1 MVSRIEPNPYSP
13 PEQTVAQ
20 SGRFRSAKGLLW
32 LWTVFVAFT
41 VLFLSH
47 FFVDGGL
54 PASVFFGGHVL
65 LFAVCVLS
73 ANAFGKRV
81 MALAGIAAVLWIVA
95 HYVGV
100 GFLMMIFYDFHP
112 S

>member
-1 MVSRIEPNPYSP
+1 MVSRTEPNPCSP
-13 PEQTVAQ
+13 PKLTVAQ
-20 SGRFRSAKGLLW
+20 SGQFRSAKRLLW
-32 LWTVFVAFT
+32 RWTVFVAFT

-47 FFVDGGL
+47 FFVGGGL
-54 PASVFFGGHVL
+54 PSSVFFGGHIL
-65 LFAVCVLS
+65 FFAVCVLS
-73 ANAFGKRV
+73 VNTFGKRV

-100 GFLMMIFYDFHP
+100 GLLMMIFYDFHA